1 MSTRSILALGLG
13 VGPAVSL
20 RRILDKERFE
30 TAVEEDAY
38 GAKGK
43 VIETVAK
50 RAKEHAGLKA
60 GSAGKGCF
68 QYVAKDTHGTEFSY
82 GLQRFEEG
90 FPNKVDTADLNLEFT
105 YCTLKK
111 DTPFMFAD
119 QVKAAKPRGGKVG
132 KTVGNKEVPDGT
144 NYWWVGGSDSAQTN
158 GFFYYDFVTSANGG
172 AATEDVVRTLY
183 PGTDGKGCE
192 VLGLTNKR
200 SQHTSYDAF
209 EIVADCKG
217 DVESPKSR
225 ISAEGLGSGEYTYK
239 CTGEATG
246 SAERS
251 AARRVAKFN
260 NPLGEDDKAID
271 TVMKQAGK
279 SKQLP
284 ADTTNQGC
292 FNFRV
297 KGGSEEKPYQY
308 GLAIIDAQVDL
319 DGQQHGDFLLPGSV
333 CEKET
338 SNKVFPGH
346 EDVLAAK
353 PASPAALKS
362 GLATGI
368 KAGTP
373 YWFVGK
379 PPGSSESKAPNGWG
393 YFWYDSPDAD
403 DSDYA
408 LVLGAT
414 NTATACADIGLKDFG
429 TKNPVT
435 LSTAIV
441 KQCAPGISSPMKA
454 KGAEI
459 NKLDS
464 VESGIQKIVGEGK
477 YWYEVPS
484 ALLDTNGVPIVE
496 PEDEVPVA
504 EILNQAQGAEQ
515 FAEFLEE
522 ELHEAHKE
530 FNDSHKEMANKIWT
544 LHHAANQ
551 AHEDYNGAVAAIET
565 ADLGKM
571 AALAPAKPSSFMHAD
586 KPKDHVEAGAM
597 SGRNEKTYEDATAAL
612 AAFAANKYPDLIDPK
627 TDRAP
632 DALTPSG
639 IETLESRKEL
649 QRKLR
654 VLADAKARYVAAEAA
669 LTAAIQELHDLVNA
683 EAAPEGVSTSKPW
696 YKRWWFYLL
705 LVIVIIGVVAGGVY
719 CFLTCGESTAEET
732 VA

>member
-43 VIETVAK
+43 VIEMVAK
-50 RAKEHAGLKA
+50 RSKEHAGLA
-60 GSAGKGCF
+60 LGIAGKGCF
-68 QYVAKDTHGTEFSY
+68 QYVAKDTDGTEFSY
-82 GLQRFEEG
+82 GLQLSAEG
-90 FPNKVDTADLNLEFT
+90 SSHKVEGADLNLQFT

-132 KTVGNKEVPDGT
+132 KTVSNSVVPKGT
-144 NYWWVGGSDSAQTN
+144 NYWWVGSDSAKTN

-200 SQHTSYDAF
+200 SSHTSYDAF

-217 DVESPKSR
+217 DVESLKSR

-246 SAERS
+246 SAKRG
-251 AARRVAKFN
+251 AARRVAKYN
-260 NPLGEDDKAID
+260 NPLGLDDKAID
-271 TVMKQAGK
+271 TVIEQAGD

-284 ADTTNQGC
+284 ADTSNQGC

-297 KGGSEEKPYQY
+297 NHGIGNKAYQY
-308 GLAIIDAQVDL
+308 GLAIIDDQVDDL
-319 DGQQHGDFLLPGSV
+319 GQHGDFILRGYV
-333 CEKET
+333 CEKEAINT
-338 SNKVFPGH
+338 SFLDLQKAM
-346 EDVLAAK
+346 AAK

-368 KAGTP
+368 RAGTP

-379 PPGSSESKAPNGWG
+379 PPGGNGWG

-414 NTATACADIGLKDFG
+414 NTASACTDMGLKDFG

-441 KQCAPGISSPMKA
+441 EQCAPGISSPMKA

-459 NKLDS
+459 NKLD
-464 VESGIQKIVGEGK
+464 VESGIQKFVGEGK

-496 PEDEVPVA
+496 PEDEVPVG
-504 EILNQAQGAEQ
+504 EILNQAQSAEQ
-515 FAEFLEE
+515 FGEFLEE

-571 AALAPAKPSSFMHAD
+571 AALAPAKPSSFMHSD

-597 SGRNEKTYEDATAAL
+597 SGRNEKTYKDATAAL
-612 AAFAANKYPDLIDPK
+612 AAFAANKYPPLIDPVSGS
-627 TDRAP
+627 AP
-632 DALTPSG
+632 DLATQSG
-639 IETLESRKEL
+639 IEAQQLLQESRKEL

-654 VLADAKARYVAAEAA
+654 VLADAKARYEAAEAA
-669 LTAAIQELHDLVNA
+669 LTAAIQELHDSVNA
-683 EAAPEGVSTSKPW
+683 EAAPAGVSTSKPW

-719 CFLTCGESTAEET
+719 CFLTCGESTAEDE
-732 VA
+732 A